1 MADPVDVDNDDELDA
16 NNASTN
22 STSTNSRE
30 RVVLGRV
37 SGVHGVNGVVV
48 LRSFTQDPLA
58 IGEYG
63 PLFVGD
69 SDALLEIEHMSPHKG
84 DFLVRFF
91 GVEGRGPADKLK
103 GVELSVDKSKLP
115 QDGGDD
121 DGFYFADLIGLLV
134 KQDGKEVGKVV
145 DVVNFGAGDLIDIEF
160 EGRKKS
166 ELLAFN
172 EDSVPVVDVAA
183 GFIEV
188 CPPDWM
194 FEEKDIKK
202 ETDKDK
208 AKEK

>member
-1 MADPVDVDNDDELDA
+1 MADPVNVDNGDKLDA
-16 NNASTN
+16 NKSSTN
-22 STSTNSRE
+22 STE

-69 SDALLEIEHMSPHKG
+69 GDALLEIEHMSPHKG
-84 DFLVRFF
+84 DYLVRFF
-91 GVEGRGPADKLK
+91 GVEGRGAADALK

-115 QDGGDD
+115 QNDDDD

-172 EDSVPVVDVAA
+172 EDSVPVVDIAA
-183 GFIEV
+183 GFIDV

-194 FEEKDIKK
+194 FEEK
-202 ETDKDK
+202 EADKDK
-208 AKEK
+208 AEEK

>member
-1 MADPVDVDNDDELDA
+1 MSDHVSNDKPLEHDTDK
-16 NNASTN
+16 N
-22 STSTNSRE
+22 E
-30 RVVLGRV
+30 RIVLGRI
-37 SGVHGVNGVVV
+37 SGVHGIKGVVV

-63 PLFVGD
+63 PLYVGD

-91 GVEGRGPADKLK
+91 GIEGREAAEKLK

-115 QDGGDD
+115 QNDD
-121 DGFYFADLIGLLV
+121 EDGFYFADLIGLTV
-134 KQDGKEVGKVV
+134 KQDGKEVGKVI
-145 DVVNFGAGDLIDIEF
+145 DVVNFGAGDLVDIEF

-172 EDSVPVVDVAA
+172 EASVPVVDIAG

-194 FEEKDIKK
+194 FEEKDAS
-202 ETDKDK
+202 KDE
-208 AKEK
+208 AKGK